1 MNQSESS
8 LPASLFSTA
17 LQGIR
22 ESVIITNSEGIV
34 LDWDSHAETIFGWAR
49 GEMIGE
55 DLHNILHKHDLETM
69 QEELDRL
76 TQSPQSSERPYTALG
91 RHRSGKHFAL
101 EYSVQALSIGSN
113 SEPSYNFCI
122 FIRDIEQFKDGYAEL
137 RRRERRYRILSYF
150 ASSIFGNDTIDEICW
165 DIAQNCIAEM
175 DFEDAVVY
183 LLDAERNVLVQ
194 SATFGKGKEA
204 NSAVLNPIE
213 IPMGQGIVGAAA
225 LQQTVQL
232 IWDTTLDPRYIVD
245 DMPRLSELAVPIL
258 YKGTTIGVIDSEHS
272 RKNFFTDEDALI
284 LQQMAGIAATKIVR
298 IRAEEQVRM
307 MNDRLEHLVQE
318 RTQELYEAN
327 KEIQRQMEILAH
339 QAQEI
344 EYSNVELHD
353 KNEQLSTLNS
363 EMDAASRFKTE
374 ILSIVAHDL
383 KNPLGAVITF
393 ADLALHDVAAN
404 SPAQELLQRIAHS
417 ASYMFSLTT
426 QLLEAAVIDLGK
438 MTIVKHEI
446 SLSAFVRTIL
456 ESSLGRSAAKSQ
468 TILVETEPFVT
479 VMGDEGRLHQVIEN
493 LVSNAVKYSPHGTTI
508 RVCVRNLKPSERLSY
523 HNPDIGYARLEI
535 HDEGPGFSEEDKAKA
550 FQFFQRLSAM
560 PTGGESSHGVG
571 LALVKKIVEAH
582 NGFIRLESESGR
594 GTTFIVELPTA

>member
-22 ESVIITNSEGIV
+22 ESVIITTAEGIV
-34 LDWDSHAETIFGWAR
+34 LDWDSHSETIFGWAR

-55 DLHNILHKHDLETM
+55 DLSNILHKHDLETM
-69 QEELDRL
+69 QQEFDRL
-76 TQSPQSSERPYTALG
+76 AQSPMSAERPYTALG

-101 EYSVQALSIGSN
+101 EYSAQVLSIGSN
-113 SEPSYNFCI
+113 SEPNYNFCI

-150 ASSIFGNDTIDEICW
+150 ASSIFGNDTVEEVCR
-165 DIAQNCIAEM
+165 DITQNCIAEM

-194 SATFGKGKEA
+194 SAAFGKGKEA
-204 NSAVLNPIE
+204 NSTVLNPID

-225 LQQTVQL
+225 QLQTVQL
-232 IWDTTLDPRYIVD
+232 IWDTALDSRYIVD

-272 RKNFFTDEDALI
+272 RRNFFTDEDALI

-327 KEIQRQMEILAH
+327 AEIQRQMEILAH

-344 EYSNVELHD
+344 EYSNVELQD
-353 KNEQLSTLNS
+353 KNEQLSALNS
-363 EMDAASRFKTE
+363 ELDTASRFKTE

-383 KNPLGAVITF
+383 KNPLGAVMTF
-393 ADLALHDVAAN
+393 ADLALHDVGKE
-404 SPAQELLQRIAHS
+404 SPAQRFLQRIAES

-426 QLLEAAVIDLGK
+426 QLLEAAAIDLGK
-438 MTIVKHEI
+438 MTIAKHEV
-446 SLSAFVRTIL
+446 SLSALVRTIL

-468 TILVETEPFVT
+468 TILVEAEPFVV
-479 VMGDEGRLHQVIEN
+479 VMGDEGRLHQIVEN

-508 RVCVRNLKPSERLSY
+508 RVCVRNLKPSERMSY

-535 HDEGPGFSEEDKAKA
+535 HDEGPGFSEEDKAKV
-550 FQFFQRLSAM
+550 FQFFQRLSAT

-582 NGFIRLESESGR
+582 NGFIRLESEFGR
-594 GTTFIVELPTA
+594 GATFIVELPIA